1 MHAWGKLSMTKEQI
15 LKDKLRSAD
24 NMKDMNYAVSALEEY
39 FADTNIDF
47 WWIARELERYT
58 EQEYIELRKDS
69 TQLHTIMDIV
79 GAETIEDLER
89 LAIDGTK
96 FDEQKIEQVEA
107 LLEIKQE
114 LAKVY
119 TTLLALLP

>member
-1 MHAWGKLSMTKEQI
+1 MTKEQI